1 MEFVLLA
8 IPVIFGITS
17 VYLANKAVQ
26 KGCKKKS
33 QKVLRTDRNLSP
45 PICSRIR
52 KSKITKEIS
61 KLSTR
66 AQRKLFMKI

>member
-26 KGCKKKS
+26 KGCKKKD
-33 QKVLRTDRNLSP
+33 TN
-45 PICSRIR
+45 
-52 KSKITKEIS
+52 KETADQYG
-61 KLSTR
+61 KPQTVR
-66 AQRKLFMKI
+66 QTHQNR